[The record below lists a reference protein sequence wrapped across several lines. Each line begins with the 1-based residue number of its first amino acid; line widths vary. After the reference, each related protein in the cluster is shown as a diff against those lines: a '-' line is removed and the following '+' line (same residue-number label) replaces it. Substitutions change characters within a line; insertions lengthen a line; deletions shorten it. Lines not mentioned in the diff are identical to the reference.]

1 MALKTYNLTI
11 VYDDK
16 TEEVEYV
23 QEELTVEKVTV
34 TTVGSVDITEYFSD
48 DIIELLNEC
57 TEVAES

>member
-23 QEELTVEKVTV
+23 QEELTGEKITV

-48 DIIELLNEC
+48 DIIELLSEC